1 MVTRDQLRKR
11 IIQHLVEGIRLPNG
25 INILSLTNY
34 LWKYI
39 NKTASTIRVR
49 DFKYVGSTS
58 ILMIEDNY
66 KNQLMLIVIK
76 SSNIEFLM
84 PGKVRINKYNKKP
97 LSIAT
102 ILVLKGVE
110 NYLQELQKI
119 KLAAVR

>member
-1 MVTRDQLRKR
+1 MVTRDQLRKK

-49 DFKYVGSTS
+49 DFKHGGSTS
-58 ILMIEDNY
+58 ILMLEDNY
-66 KNQLMLIVIK
+66 KNQLMIIVIK
-76 SSNIEFLM
+76 KAKIEFFM
-84 PGKVRINKYNKKP
+84 PGNVKISKYNKKP
-97 LSIAT
+97 LSVAT

-110 NYLQELQKI
+110 NYLRELQRS
-119 KLAAVR
+119 KLAAR

>member
-11 IIQHLVEGIRLPNG
+11 IIQHLVEGIRLPPG

-49 DFKYVGSTS
+49 DFKYAGSTS
-58 ILMIEDNY
+58 VLMIEDNY
-66 KNQLMLIVIK
+66 KNQLLIIVIK
-76 SSNIEFLM
+76 SAKVEFFK
-84 PGKVRINKYNKKP
+84 PGSVKINKYNKKP
-97 LSIAT
+97 LSVAT

-110 NYLQELQKI
+110 NYIRELQKL
-119 KLAAVR
+119 KLAQAR